1 MSHKSRLSLVLLLLL
16 LSWLGCAC
24 SVSQPARVAPQTFP
38 ARGVVKELKPDG
50 RTVVI
55 QHDTVSN
62 YMDAMTM
69 PFKVKEQ
76 KELAGVKTGDKVSFR
91 LLVTAD
97 ESWIDHLRKT
107 GRIFS
112 SEAKPALPNTNAVA
126 VAQKR
131 HSLLDYKF
139 TNELEQAVSLSQFKG
154 QALAISFFFT
164 RCPIP
169 DYCPRLSKNFEEAS
183 AKLAALP
190 NAPTN
195 WHFLSVSID
204 PQFDTPKVLRAY
216 AQRYHYDSN
225 HWSFLTGPTNKV
237 EELARQSGVE
247 FERDTAGLFNHGFRM
262 LVINAAGQLQMKYP
276 FGGNLSE
283 AIVAD
288 ILKAAAVSTNR

>member
-1 MSHKSRLSLVLLLLL
+1 MSHKSKLNLVLLLL

-24 SVSQPARVAPQTFP
+24 SVPKLVRVGPQTFSV
-38 ARGVVKELKPDG
+38 RGVVQEFKPNG

-55 QHDTVSN
+55 QHNTLSN

-76 KELAGVKTGDKVSFR
+76 KELAGVKIGDEVSFR
-91 LLVTAD
+91 LLVTAE

-107 GRIFS
+107 GRTFS
-112 SEAKPALPNTNAVA
+112 SEARPALPDTNTVA
-126 VAQKR
+126 ERR

-139 TNELEQAVSLSQFKG
+139 TNELDQAVSISQFKG
-154 QALAISFFFT
+154 QALAIAFFFT

-183 AKLAALP
+183 VKLAALP

-216 AQRYHYDSN
+216 AQRFHYDAN

-237 EELARQSGVE
+237 AELARQSGVV
-247 FERDTAGLFNHGFRM
+247 FERDTAELFNHGFRT
-262 LVINAAGQLQMKYP
+262 LIIDAAGHLQMNYP
-276 FGGNLSE
+276 IGGNLSE